1 MPDLMYKGANVSSV
15 QYDDNDGTIRALVS
29 VTGIVDNVKDI
40 IAPGA
45 YEKSLVNRIPKGVW
59 QHQWTE
65 SIAKTNAIKELP
77 PGDPQLPEKLANG
90 QPWPAEAGGLLVDME
105 FNLKTSRG
113 RDAYEDVKFYGNQ
126 QEWSIGY
133 SVPAGGA
140 TMDTKTGVRTIHQL
154 DLYEYSPVLFG
165 AMSNAR
171 TTSVKS
177 AQNAM
182 LELKSIFGDDAGR
195 VLNMAHEIL
204 SKSDDPDKDHDDD
217 DEDDLEDINE
227 ETDKEEKGDSAMGT
241 VPVSRDLVVK
251 AVEALQALVGYTSEE
266 TQEEK
271 SLYDLMDTAGLEGK
285 ILDTADEFDEA
296 IDTGD
301 IALAEKSAM
310 PLLEVVEAMVTM
322 DGIDSKTAEDYQT
335 FATYIGESLV
345 GLQEKSGA
353 PDDDEDDDLEDI
365 EDDEDDATDAPK
377 DKAKDEAKSF
387 ERVVTRE
394 RNNSFVIESKSL
406 MENDG
411 LSLFGDV
418 DDEDLTF

>member
-15 QYDDNDGTIRALVS
+15 QHDDDNGTIRALVS

-45 YEKSLVNRIPKGVW
+45 YEKSLKNRIPKGVW

-65 SIAKTNAIKELP
+65 SIAKTNSIKELP
-77 PGDPQLPEKLANG
+77 PGDPALPATLANG

-105 FNLKTSRG
+105 FNLKTQRG

-140 TMDTKTGVRTIHQL
+140 VLDTKTGIRTIHYL

-177 AQNAM
+177 AQSAM
-182 LELKSIFGDDAGR
+182 MELKSIFGDDAER
-195 VLNMAHEIL
+195 VLAMSTNIL
-204 SKSDDPDKDHDDD
+204 TKSENPFVKDDD
-217 DEDDLEDINE
+217 DEDDDVEDTDK
-227 ETDKEEKGDSAMGT
+227 ETEKEEKGDTAVGNIT
-241 VPVSRDLVVK
+241 VSRDLVVK
-251 AVEALQALVGYTSEE
+251 AVEALQAMIGFTSEE

-271 SLYDLMDTAGLEGK
+271 SLYDLMDTAGIEGK

-296 IDTGD
+296 VDVGD

-322 DGIDSKTAEDYQT
+322 EGIDSKTAEDYQT
-335 FATYIGESLV
+335 FASYIGESLV

-353 PDDDEDDDLEDI
+353 PDDDEDDDLEDTDV
-365 EDDEDDATDAPK
+365 DDDIDDDDD
-377 DKAKDEAKSF
+377 DKVEGKSF
-387 ERVVTRE
+387 ERVSLRD
-394 RNNSFVIESKSL
+394 RNNGFIIESKSL
-406 MENDG
+406 MENSVV
-411 LSLFGDV
+411 SLFGD
-418 DDEDLTF
+418 DDNEELSF

>member
-45 YEKSLVNRIPKGVW
+45 YEKSLANRIPKGVW

-77 PGDPQLPEKLANG
+77 PGDPQLPKTLANG
-90 QPWPAEAGGLLVDME
+90 QPWPPEAGGLLVDME

-133 SVPAGGA
+133 SVPVGGA
-140 TMDTKTGVRTIHQL
+140 VMDTKTGIRTIHQL

-171 TTSVKS
+171 TTSVKD
-177 AQNAM
+177 AQDAM
-182 LELKSIFGDDAGR
+182 LELKSIFGDDTGR
-195 VLNMAHEIL
+195 VMNLAHEIM
-204 SKSDDPDKDHDDD
+204 SKSEKPDDGHDDD
-217 DEDDLEDINE
+217 DDDLENIDE
-227 ETDKEEKGDSAMGT
+227 ETEKEEKGESAMGT
-241 VPVSRDLVVK
+241 VPVSRDLVIK
-251 AVEALQALVGYTSEE
+251 AVEALQAMIGQPSEE

-271 SLYDLMDTAGLEGK
+271 SLYDLMDTAGIEGK

-296 IDTGD
+296 VDTGD
-301 IALAEKSAM
+301 IGLAEKSAM

-322 DGIDSKTAEDYQT
+322 EGIDSKTAEDYQT

-353 PDDDEDDDLEDI
+353 LDDDDDDDLDDI
-365 EDDEDDATDAPK
+365 EDDADDADDEPKGK
-377 DKAKDEAKSF
+377 DKNESKSF

-411 LSLFGDV
+411 LSLFGDD